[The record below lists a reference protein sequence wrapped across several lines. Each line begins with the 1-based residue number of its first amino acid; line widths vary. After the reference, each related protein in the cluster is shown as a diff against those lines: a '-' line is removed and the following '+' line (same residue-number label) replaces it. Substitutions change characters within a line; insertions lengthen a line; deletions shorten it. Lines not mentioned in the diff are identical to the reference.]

1 MFFVYLKT
9 GFADEGL
16 IAAMKASDTWR
27 IIEKEELEMR
37 ELKATNEKLQAKKQK
52 ALEIGIKMKKSG
64 MDTAT
69 IKKLTGLRWQI

>member
-1 MFFVYLKT
+1 
-9 GFADEGL
+9 
-16 IAAMKASDTWR
+16 
-27 IIEKEELEMR
+27 MR
-37 ELKATNEKLQAKKQK
+37 ELKAINEKLQAKKQK